1 MESPTLSRRHN
12 KLTIDPDRTERRQS
26 AQGLFNAKSRASFT
40 PEQVAE
46 CRELFQIFDKNGD
59 DKIDKSEF
67 VPMMKAL
74 GLNLSSQELDMFFT
88 RMDYNGDGSVQF
100 HELVRFLEGIS
111 QPITLEQELKEA
123 FAFFNPDTLE
133 MEPHETLEVIN
144 QKGLA
149 QIFEEMGEDISELEC
164 REMILAATGGREVI
178 DFKTFQKLCK
188 PRKSGAAGSGH

>member
-1 MESPTLSRRHN
+1 MFCYVRILCLGPSWASARAGSSICKVRPARRCAGMESPTLSRRHN
-12 KLTIDPDRTERRQS
+12 KLTIDPDRAERRQS
-26 AQGLFNAKSRASFT
+26 AQGLFNAKTRASFT

-74 GLNLSSQELDMFFT
+74 GLNLTSQELDMFFT

-111 QPITLEQELKEA
+111 QPITLEQE
-123 FAFFNPDTLE
+123 
-133 MEPHETLEVIN
+133 I
-144 QKGLA
+144 
-149 QIFEEMGEDISELEC
+149 
-164 REMILAATGGREVI
+164 
-178 DFKTFQKLCK
+178 
-188 PRKSGAAGSGH
+188 